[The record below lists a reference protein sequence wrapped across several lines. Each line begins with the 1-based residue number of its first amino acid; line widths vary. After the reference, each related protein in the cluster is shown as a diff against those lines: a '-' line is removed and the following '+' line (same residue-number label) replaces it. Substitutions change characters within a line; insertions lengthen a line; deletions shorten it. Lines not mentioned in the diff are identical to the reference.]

1 MVYITS
7 HKVISVSKSNLFLS
21 CKYNKMCH
29 RLCSYEFVK
38 YLRHYV
44 ESSLGTVVEDETESL
59 IRGDGQNAIGS
70 RLDAST
76 HGVTQKTRDSAE

>member
-1 MVYITS
+1 MWCT
-7 HKVISVSKSNLFLS
+7 
-21 CKYNKMCH
+21 YNNICY

-44 ESSLGTVVEDETESL
+44 ESSLGTVVDNETKAL
-59 IRGDGQNAIGS
+59 IRGDGQHAIGS

-76 HGVTQKTRDSAE
+76 HAVTQKTRDSAE